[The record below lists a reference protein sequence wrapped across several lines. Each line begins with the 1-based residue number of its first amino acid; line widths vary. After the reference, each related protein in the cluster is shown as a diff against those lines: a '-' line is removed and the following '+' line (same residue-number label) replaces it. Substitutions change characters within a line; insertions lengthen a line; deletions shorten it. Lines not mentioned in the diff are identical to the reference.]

1 MLDTLYSA
9 ANYTIDSYNKLTDY
23 PHAIFKVT
31 VEGIDISAQIAGRL
45 MSLNIK
51 DNRGLEVDSVD
62 IELDDSDGRLSI
74 PPKGA
79 KIEVWLGWSG
89 TGLVHKGVYK
99 VESTSHRG
107 APDVLSISAFAN
119 DISEGLKQ
127 KRERSFTGKTIQDIF
142 TTVANQ
148 YELKPIIHER
158 FAKKIIKYIAQN
170 ESDANLITRIAD
182 EHDAIA
188 TVKNGHLLL
197 LPRGASQTVSGLN
210 LPRVILTRKIG
221 DQHSYTTG
229 TGTDNVTAVKAFYYE
244 TKAGKKNHVI
254 VGDNQENPKELRFV
268 HRDKATAELAANAEY
283 NRCKRGA
290 KQLSYTLALGDPTLI
305 PEQEYEFTGLK
316 PEIDDLVW
324 LATNLTHNL
333 SDQGLT
339 TSIELE
345 LQLPD
350 ADDVSQLFE
359 DNDKTADDTKADG
372 SAKKTGRNYADYTG
386 VIVYYKDKTSSV
398 KLTSGDQSAPLKMT
412 HLYKSKA
419 SATAALKREQ
429 ARIDKAKKNR
439 TVK

>member
-1 MLDTLYSA
+1 MAFDLVQYFTAQIKLQKPQLFSTHTDTEKQAHIEEVNALALGQLISLWKQDRHKLYQEVLTSDPLYIQGIARHLTTSAHNQSNLRPSDLESSISEVLSLQLTELKQLDETGSFGENGLTELLLGQIEHLSGQA
-9 ANYTIDSYNKLTDY
+9 ADWVWSTNQLTELLGSK
-23 PHAIFKVT
+23 PAPVQ
-31 VEGIDISAQIAGRL
+31 DISLEATMQEFNQMVHQAQP
-45 MSLNIK
+45 N
-51 DNRGLEVDSVD
+51 
-62 IELDDSDGRLSI
+62 
-74 PPKGA
+74 
-79 KIEVWLGWSG
+79 
-89 TGLVHKGVYK
+89 
-99 VESTSHRG
+99 
-107 APDVLSISAFAN
+107 
-119 DISEGLKQ
+119 
-127 KRERSFTGKTIQDIF
+127 
-142 TTVANQ
+142 
-148 YELKPIIHER
+148 
-158 FAKKIIKYIAQN
+158 
-170 ESDANLITRIAD
+170 

-210 LPRVILTRKIG
+210 LPRVTLTRKMG

-333 SDQGLT
+333 SDQGLI

-429 ARIDKAKKNR
+429 ARIDKEKKNR